1 MRIWDDLSIWEIP
14 VSSLCLCNSKNNN
27 NDEKLI
33 QKIKEA
39 LNSIEFRRKKRES
52 VWNEIIVLSVNK
64 IGKYWKIY
72 LKYDAS
78 ITITYCDISVF
89 MESLQTLKLHSF
101 RRLDQFCFF
110 ETFKGFLLPSERLP
124 RCICQKFFFFKV
136 QMESTRTLQAYLKV
150 CPSGRA
156 LMKTID
162 RVWNPKSW
170 IRRVRVPISKSGK
183 SWDPKKIDKKSRFVK

>member
-1 MRIWDDLSIWEIP
+1 MT
-14 VSSLCLCNSKNNN
+14 KNWY
-27 NDEKLI
+27 K
-33 QKIKEA
+33 KFKEA

-89 MESLQTLKLHSF
+89 MESLQTLKFIHFVVWISFVFLKHSEASSSLVNVY
-101 RRLDQFCFF
+101 LDVSV
-110 ETFKGFLLPSERLP
+110 KS
-124 RCICQKFFFFKV
+124 FFFKV

-150 CPSGRA
+150 CPSGPHEDNRSS
-156 LMKTID
+156 L
-162 RVWNPKSW
+162 KS
-170 IRRVRVPISKSGK
+170 
-183 SWDPKKIDKKSRFVK
+183 KIPDQTSPNF

>member
-110 ETFKGFLLPSERLP
+110 ETFRGFLLPSERLP
-124 RCICQKFFFFKV
+124 RCICQKFFFFQSTNGKYKNTSSLS
-136 QMESTRTLQAYLKV
+136 QGLSFGPSWRQSIESEIQ
-150 CPSGRA
+150 
-156 LMKTID
+156 
-162 RVWNPKSW
+162 NPGSDESQFLNPESHE
-170 IRRVRVPISKSGK
+170 IRKN
-183 SWDPKKIDKKSRFVK
+183 W

>member
-110 ETFKGFLLPSERLP
+110 ETFRGFLLPSERLP
-124 RCICQKFFFFKV
+124 RCICQKFFFFQSTNGKYKNTSSLS
-136 QMESTRTLQAYLKV
+136 QGLSFGPSWRQSIESEIQ
-150 CPSGRA
+150 
-156 LMKTID
+156 
-162 RVWNPKSW
+162 NPVSDESQFLNPENHE
-170 IRRVRVPISKSGK
+170 IR
-183 SWDPKKIDKKSRFVK
+183 KKLIKNQGS

>member
-110 ETFKGFLLPSERLP
+110 ETFRGFLLPSERLP
-124 RCICQKFFFFKV
+124 RCICQKFFFSKYKWKV
-136 QMESTRTLQAYLKV
+136 QEHFK
-150 CPSGRA
+150 
-156 LMKTID
+156 
-162 RVWNPKSW
+162 
-170 IRRVRVPISKSGK
+170 PI
-183 SWDPKKIDKKSRFVK
+183 SRFVLRAGPSWRQSIESEIQNPGSDECESQFLNPENHEIRKKLIKNQGS

>member
-1 MRIWDDLSIWEIP
+1 M
-14 VSSLCLCNSKNNN
+14 
-27 NDEKLI
+27 
-33 QKIKEA
+33 
-39 LNSIEFRRKKRES
+39 
-52 VWNEIIVLSVNK
+52 NK

-110 ETFKGFLLPSERLP
+110 ETFRGFLLPSERLP
-124 RCICQKFFFFKV
+124 RCICQKFFFSKYKWKV
-136 QMESTRTLQAYLKV
+136 QEHFKPISRFVL
-150 CPSGRA
+150 RA

-170 IRRVRVPISKSGK
+170 IRRVPISKSGK

>member
-110 ETFKGFLLPSERLP
+110 ETFRGFLLPSERLP
-124 RCICQKFFFFKV
+124 RCICQKFFFSKYKWKV
-136 QMESTRTLQAYLKV
+136 QEHFKPISRFVL
-150 CPSGRA
+150 RA

>member
-110 ETFKGFLLPSERLP
+110 ETFRGFLLPSERLP

-150 CPSGRA
+150 CPSGPHEDNRSS
-156 LMKTID
+156 L
-162 RVWNPKSW
+162 KS
-170 IRRVRVPISKSGK
+170 
-183 SWDPKKIDKKSRFVK
+183 KILDQTSPNF